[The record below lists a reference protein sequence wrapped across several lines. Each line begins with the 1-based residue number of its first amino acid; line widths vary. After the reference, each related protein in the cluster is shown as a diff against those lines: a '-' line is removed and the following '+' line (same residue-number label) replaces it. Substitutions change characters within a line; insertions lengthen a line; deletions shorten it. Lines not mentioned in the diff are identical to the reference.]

1 MVIHLGARQEV
12 GKSFTMALATLPLAG
27 GYRDAETRV
36 PAADVHIA
44 SKDGETAKNLIRECD
59 RHIQS
64 CERNTGVG
72 LTHPK
77 LGSLSRIALESGR
90 YVSAYSSKPD
100 GVQGMTGHA
109 MIDEWSKGDTN
120 PEELL
125 AQALSIT
132 ASNAGY
138 RLSIATNADFDGS
151 FIHHFLQSDES
162 EWVARRANAHIITT
176 TIDDIYPTGY
186 PAHIEAIKA
195 TMHPDMWARFF
206 LCRFLGSDNPAFAPE
221 LITGAGLKLRTL
233 GDAVARVLCV
243 DIGMTDNP
251 TGYCVLALTR
261 GRVDVLES
269 GHWYRC
275 APDTQR
281 ARIRDL
287 VTRYRCARLY
297 VDAGAVG
304 WQLGNEL
311 ATIYGDRCIRVSVS
325 QANRDRW
332 HGAAHDL
339 LARGAVA
346 MPGATELQRDLRTM
360 RLAEGA
366 RLVVPEYRASNGHNV
381 HCDAGE
387 AFLYA
392 MDDPALTRAPS
403 VVVQADDPLRGGFR
417 F

>member
-27 GYRDAETRV
+27 GYREGALYV

-59 RHIQS
+59 RHIGV
-64 CERNTGVG
+64 CERHTGAA

-77 LGSLSRIALESGR
+77 LGSLSRIALANGR

-109 MIDEWSKGDTN
+109 LIDEWSKGDTD

-132 ASNAGY
+132 ASNPGY
-138 RLSIATNADFDGS
+138 RLSIATNADFEGS
-151 FIHHFLQSDES
+151 FIHRFLQSDDA
-162 EWVARRANAHIITT
+162 EWVARRANAHVITT
-176 TIDDIYPTGY
+176 TIDDIYPDGY

-206 LCRFLGSDNPAFAPE
+206 QCRFLGSDNPAFAPE
-221 LITGAGLKLRTL
+221 LINTAALKIRRQSAAET
-233 GDAVARVLCV
+233 RVLSV

-251 TGYCVLALTR
+251 TGWCVLALTR
-261 GRVDVLES
+261 GGVDVLES
-269 GHWYRC
+269 GHWYAC
-275 APDTQR
+275 PPDTQR
-281 ARIRDL
+281 ERICEL
-287 VTRYRCARLY
+287 VARYRCARLY

-311 ATIYGDRCIRVSVS
+311 ATIFGDRCKRVSVS

-346 MPGATELQRDLRTM
+346 MPGAIELQRDLKAM

-366 RLVVPEYRASNGHNV
+366 RLVVPSYRASNGHNV

-392 MDDPALTRAPS
+392 MDDPALTRFAG
-403 VVVQADDPLRGGFR
+403 VVTESPDALRGGFR
-417 F
+417 Y